1 MAIEYHRMIR
11 SSGSKKTHPKPV
23 FQDWNMEEEE
33 LQPWSLSLTIW
44 CFLGYLTDASI
55 KARYTLRKAKCVT
68 CWKLWYFS
76 WFLGFQI
83 GWNDR
88 MTENRIVESMNWC
101 STPLQDSNASSPKN
115 SKWTQLLFAGPS
127 DVSIIYMSSCPFSQ
141 LDHMFGKHS
150 FPRTIDC
157 I

>member
-1 MAIEYHRMIR
+1 MIR
-11 SSGSKKTHPKPV
+11 SSGSKKTHPKPI

-55 KARYTLRKAKCVT
+55 KARCTLRKAKCIT

-76 WFLGFQI
+76 WFLGFQVD
-83 GWNDR
+83 WNDR

-115 SKWTQLLFAGPS
+115 SKWTQLLFTGPS